1 MDSSAS
7 SPEPGA
13 PVVVGVDGSEAAT
26 AAVHW
31 ASREAALRQRM
42 LRIVHGDGTAAGPG
56 LPSPVSEALAR
67 YGQDCLDS
75 ARAAALHIAAALPVE
90 TELSGTPPARL
101 LIDESATAEMTVIG
115 WTGEGSA
122 LAHLG
127 STMLAV
133 TSSGHGKIVVVRGA
147 GADGRR
153 ERPVVVGID
162 GTAVSN
168 AAVGA
173 AFAEAALRRVPLVAV
188 HTWHDLRTHWFAGMP
203 ETVDDPAIA
212 AAMDTRMTEWLAEW
226 APRYPEVEVTRRK
239 YLAGP
244 DLHLLHWSESAQL
257 VVVGSRGRG
266 GFRGLLL
273 GSTSNI
279 LVQRAHCPV
288 LVAHGV

>member
-1 MDSSAS
+1 MDSSAP
-7 SPEPGA
+7 SPGPDA
-13 PVVVGVDGSEAAT
+13 PIVVGVDESAAAT

-31 ASREAALRQRM
+31 ASREAALRRRT
-42 LRIVHGDGTAAGPG
+42 LRIVHGDNTATRPG
-56 LPSPVSEALAR
+56 VPSPVGQALAR
-67 YGQDCLDS
+67 HGQDCLDR
-75 ARAAALHIAAALPVE
+75 ARAAALHIDASLPVE
-90 TELSGTPPARL
+90 TELSGAAPARL
-101 LIDESATAEMTVIG
+101 LIDESAAAEITVIG
-115 WTGEGSA
+115 WTGEGSS

-127 STMLAV
+127 STVLAV
-133 TSSGHGKIVVVRGA
+133 ASSGHGKVVVVRGA

-153 ERPVVVGID
+153 ERPVVVGVD

-173 AFAEAALRRVPLVAV
+173 AFAEAALLRVPLVAV
-188 HTWHDLRTHWFAGMP
+188 HTWHDLRKHWFAGMP
-203 ETVDDPAIA
+203 ETIDDPAIA
-212 AAMDTRMTEWLAEW
+212 TEMRTRMIEWLAEW
-226 APRYPEVEVTRRK
+226 SPKYPEVEVTRK
-239 YLAGP
+239 MYLAGP

-288 LVAHGV
+288 LVAHKA

>member
-1 MDSSAS
+1 MDSSAP
-7 SPEPGA
+7 SPEPDN

-31 ASREAALRQRM
+31 ASSEAALRQRT
-42 LRIVHGDGTAAGPG
+42 LRIVHGTNTAARPG
-56 LPSPVSEALAR
+56 VPPAVSEALAR
-67 YGQDCLDS
+67 HGQDCLDS
-75 ARAAALHIAAALPVE
+75 ARAAARHIAAALPVE
-90 TELSGTPPARL
+90 TELSGAAPARL

-122 LAHLG
+122 LTHLG
-127 STMLAV
+127 STVLAV
-133 TSSGHGKIVVVRGA
+133 ASSGHGKIVVVRGA
-147 GADGRR
+147 GAGGRR

-173 AFAEAALRRVPLVAV
+173 AFAEAALRRVPLVAI
-188 HTWHDLRTHWFAGMP
+188 HTRHDLRTHWFAGMP
-203 ETVDDPAIA
+203 ETIDDPAIA
-212 AAMDTRMTEWLAEW
+212 TEMDTRVTEWLAEW
-226 APRYPEVEVTRRK
+226 APKYPEVEVSRK
-239 YLAGP
+239 MYLAGP

-288 LVAHGV
+288 LVVHGS

>member
-1 MDSSAS
+1 MDSSAP
-7 SPEPGA
+7 SPEPDA

-31 ASREAALRQRM
+31 ASREAALRQRT
-42 LRIVHGDGTAAGPG
+42 LRIVHGDNTAARPG
-56 LPSPVSEALAR
+56 VPPPVGEALAR
-67 YGQDCLDS
+67 HGRDCLDR
-75 ARAAALHIAAALPVE
+75 ARTAALHIDPALPVE
-90 TELSGTPPARL
+90 TELSGAAPARL
-101 LIDESATAEMTVIG
+101 LIDESATAEMTVVG
-115 WTGEGSA
+115 WTGEGPA

-127 STMLAV
+127 STVLAV
-133 TSSGHGKIVVVRGA
+133 AISGHGKVVVVRGA
-147 GADGRR
+147 AADGRR

-173 AFAEAALRRVPLVAV
+173 AFAEAALLQVPLIAI

-203 ETVDDPAIA
+203 ETIDDPSIA
-212 AAMDTRMTEWLAEW
+212 TRMDARMTEWLAEW
-226 APRYPEVEVTRRK
+226 SPKYPEVEVTRKK

-244 DLHLLHWSESAQL
+244 DLHLLHWSETAQL

>member
-1 MDSSAS
+1 MDRPAQ
-7 SPEPGA
+7 SPEPAA

-26 AAVHW
+26 AAVRW
-31 ASREAALRQRM
+31 ASREAALRQRT
-42 LRIVHGDGTAAGPG
+42 LRIVHGDGTAARPG
-56 LPSPVSEALAR
+56 LPPPVGEALAR
-67 YGQDCLDS
+67 HGQDCLDR
-75 ARAAALHIAAALPVE
+75 ARAAALHIDASLPVE
-90 TELSGTPPARL
+90 TELSGAAPARL
-101 LIDESATAEMTVIG
+101 LIDESAAAEMTVIG

-127 STMLAV
+127 STVLAV
-133 TSSGHGKIVVVRGA
+133 ASSGHGKIVVVRGA

-173 AFAEAALRRVPLVAV
+173 AFAEAALLRVPLVAI
-188 HTWHDLRTHWFAGMP
+188 HTRHDLRTHWFAGMP
-203 ETVDDPAIA
+203 ETIEDPAIGTE
-212 AAMDTRMTEWLAEW
+212 METRMTEWLAEW
-226 APRYPEVEVTRRK
+226 SPQYPGVEVTRK
-239 YLAGP
+239 MYLAGP

-288 LVAHGV
+288 LVAHGA

>member
-1 MDSSAS
+1 MDSSAP
-7 SPEPGA
+7 SPGPDA
-13 PVVVGVDGSEAAT
+13 PIVVGVDESAAAT

-31 ASREAALRQRM
+31 ASREAALRQRT
-42 LRIVHGDGTAAGPG
+42 LRIVHGDNTAARPG
-56 LPSPVSEALAR
+56 LPPPVGEALAR
-67 YGQDCLDS
+67 HGQDCLDR
-75 ARAAALHIAAALPVE
+75 ARAAALHIDASLPVE
-90 TELSGTPPARL
+90 TELSGAAPARL
-101 LIDESATAEMTVIG
+101 LIDESAAAEITVIG
-115 WTGEGSA
+115 WTGEGSS

-127 STMLAV
+127 STVLAV
-133 TSSGHGKIVVVRGA
+133 ASSGHGKVVVVRGA

-153 ERPVVVGID
+153 ERPVVVGVD

-173 AFAEAALRRVPLVAV
+173 AFAEAALLRVPLVAV
-188 HTWHDLRTHWFAGMP
+188 HTWHDLRKHWFAGMP
-203 ETVDDPAIA
+203 ETIDDPAIA
-212 AAMDTRMTEWLAEW
+212 TAMRTRMIEWLAEW
-226 APRYPEVEVTRRK
+226 SPKYPEVEVTRK
-239 YLAGP
+239 MYLAGP

-288 LVAHGV
+288 LVAHKA